1 MKKIII
7 ALAAVAG
14 IVVALSSCCQS
25 VDIAGEWSVTEVDG
39 NALPDLWEGQKAPFL
54 SFDPAENRM
63 HGNTG
68 VNIINS
74 TYTLD
79 GKNLEI
85 GQAMSTMMAGPDEW
99 MKTER
104 EMIDAL
110 GTVKTVKAVSSE
122 KIELRDD
129 SGKAVLTLVRK

>member
-7 ALAAVAG
+7 ALAAAAG
-14 IVVALSSCCQS
+14 IFALSSCSQP
-25 VDIAGEWSVTEVDG
+25 VDLAGEWTVTEVGG
-39 NALPDLWEGQKAPFL
+39 NILPDLWEGQEAPFL
-54 SFDPAENRM
+54 NFDPAENRL

-99 MKTER
+99 MKAER
-104 EMIDAL
+104 EIIEAL
-110 GTVKTVKAVSSE
+110 GSTRTVKAVSSD
-122 KIELRDD
+122 KIELRD
-129 SGKAVLTLVRK
+129 STGTAVLTLVRK

>member
-7 ALAAVAG
+7 TIVASAG
-14 IVVALSSCCQS
+14 IFALSSCSQS

-39 NALPDLWEGQKAPFL
+39 NTLPDLWEGQEAPFL
-54 SFDPAENRM
+54 GFDPAENRM

-85 GQAMSTMMAGPDEW
+85 GQAMSTMMAGPQEW
-99 MKTER
+99 METER
-104 EMIDAL
+104 DIIEAL
-110 GTVKTVKAVSSE
+110 GSTRTVKAVSSDR
-122 KIELRDD
+122 IELRD
-129 SGKAVLTLVRK
+129 STGTAVLTLVRK